1 MNGVSCTRGL
11 RSLMMCGAIATFS
24 ATANAQSTV
33 ETVVVTA
40 RPIAESE
47 ASALEFQKN
56 SDSIVTV
63 AASDAVGRLPD
74 QNIAQATGRLPGVAV
89 ERDQGQARYIS
100 LRGAPNYWT
109 TLSFDGV
116 NIVSPEGRDARFDTI
131 PSAI

>member
-1 MNGVSCTRGL
+1 MNGYSCGRRVRCL
-11 RSLMMCGAIATFS
+11 LLCGAAAAFS
-24 ATANAQSTV
+24 LSSPGSANAQMTV

-47 ASALEFQKN
+47 AAALEFQRN
-56 SDSIVTV
+56 SDSLV
-63 AASDAVGRLPD
+63 AVMASDAVGRLPD
-74 QNIAQATGRLPGVAV
+74 QNIAQATSRLPGVAV

-116 NIVSPEGRDARFDTI
+116 GLPDILYQRN
-131 PSAI
+131 